1 MDMKIALNV
10 LGMNRTRDG
19 DLRPM
24 VKALKM
30 LRALNTAEEE
40 TRLVTA
46 EYVLRHWDAYQDAC
60 TAARDLRRKGL
71 AA

>member
-1 MDMKIALNV
+1 MDIPTAIKV
-10 LGMNRTRDG
+10 LGINRTRDG

-40 TRLVTA
+40 TRLAAA
-46 EYVLRHWDAYQDAC
+46 EYVLKRWNAYQDAC
-60 TAARDLRRKGL
+60 NAARDLRRKGVV
-71 AA
+71 A